1 MYTLSDQYGNP
12 QTACISPVNIKF
24 QAMVNKYKFMKTN
37 EPVRITACTA
47 CETKLIVRLIL
58 DNHIETCG
66 QDEYKLTKLEMEK
79 L

>member
-1 MYTLSDQYGNP
+1 
-12 QTACISPVNIKF
+12 
-24 QAMVNKYKFMKTN
+24 MVNKYKFMKTN

-47 CETKLIVRLIL
+47 GETKLIVRLIL